1 MSHEPYIYEETT
13 AESID
18 RDALCSLYKSVGWSV
33 YASDPDLLMAA
44 VAGSD
49 FVLTATIHHTL
60 IGIIRC
66 VSDDVSSVYI
76 QDIIV
81 HPDHQNQGIGRELM
95 EQVLKRF
102 DHVRQ
107 KVLLTD
113 DHPGQLHFYASLG
126 FQNTRDLIKTP
137 LNAFVIIKG
146 VTLA

>member
-1 MSHEPYIYEETT
+1 
-13 AESID
+13 
-18 RDALCSLYKSVGWSV
+18 
-33 YASDPDLLMAA
+33 MAA

-49 FVLTATIHHTL
+49 FVTTATINDML

-81 HPDHQNQGIGRELM
+81 HPNHQNQGIGRELM
-95 EQVLKRF
+95 ERVLKRF

-113 DHPGQLHFYASLG
+113 DQPGQLHFYASLG
-126 FQNTRDLIKTP
+126 FQNTRNLTKTP